1 MHRHLTF
8 LFIFTLLII
17 NTQRLFAQ
25 HQPTSWPDSVYSGK
39 QGTLHVQ
46 GIAVDHKQGV
56 IYFSFTNQLIKMTLD
71 GRLLGSVTGLVG
83 HLGDLAINPED
94 GKIYGSLEYK
104 NDAIGRG
111 IRKTMGVGEGRSG
124 SGFYI
129 AIIDGNR
136 ITKPGMN
143 ADKDDIVRT
152 VYLREV
158 VSDYE
163 ASVDLGPKTAAHR
176 FGCSGIDGVAF
187 APKPGNRRTGR
198 QYLYV
203 AYGIYGDTSR
213 TDNDHQVLL
222 LYDTSNWNRFARTL
236 TQDSLHR
243 SGPAAPAGKY
253 FVRTGNTSYGIQ
265 NLAYDSVSG
274 NLLAAVYPG
283 SKKGF
288 PNYSLF
294 VIDGHKKPAK
304 QSIFVDNQPTT
315 AETLSLTDQGL
326 TDPASGVRGWHF
338 KWGATGLCPLGNG
351 LFYISH
357 NRKTADGKQESTAW
371 LYRWTGNPE
380 SPFVRVRP

>member
-1 MHRHLTF
+1 MQRYL
-8 LFIFTLLII
+8 TLLFSLFSLTISA
-17 NTQRLFAQ
+17 QRLDAQ
-25 HQPTSWPDSVYSGK
+25 RQSGSWPDSVYTGK

-46 GIAVDHKQGV
+46 GIAVDHARKV

-83 HLGDLAINPED
+83 HLGDLDINPED

-104 NDAIGRG
+104 NDAIGKG
-111 IRKTMGVGEGRSG
+111 IKQATGAGEGHSG

-136 ITKPGMN
+136 ITKPGMD
-143 ADKDDIVRT
+143 AEKDDIVRT

-163 ASVDLGPKTAAHR
+163 ASVRQGPKMVAHR

-187 APKPGNRRTGR
+187 APKPGGKRNGR

-203 AYGIYGDTSR
+203 AYGIYGDTTR

-222 LYDTSNWNRFARTL
+222 LYDTSNWSRLARTL

-265 NLAYDSVSG
+265 NLAYDPDSG
-274 NLLAAVYPG
+274 NLLAAVYTG
-283 SKKGF
+283 AKKAF
-288 PNYSLF
+288 PNYALF
-294 VIDGHKKPAK
+294 EIDGHQKPVK
-304 QSIFVDNQPTT
+304 QPVMIDNQPTT
-315 AETLSLTDQGL
+315 IKTLPLTNNGL
-326 TDPASGVRGWHF
+326 AHPASGTHGWRF
-338 KWGATGLCPLGNG
+338 KWGATGLCPLGDG

-357 NRKTADGKQESTAW
+357 NRKTTDGKQESTAW
-371 LYRWTGNPE
+371 LYRWTGNPDK
-380 SPFVRVRP
+380 PFERVRP